1 MTWNGIRK
9 SNNEAGTAS
18 CPTKCSDAL
27 IRLRPFQYWCFQTPH
42 GDGGL
47 FVFCFFCATAPFR
60 ANWMGWLYSG
70 ACVCIWRGLF
80 WVEVFSDYLSPYYTT
95 TTTTPPGL
103 SFILSAFKKVSPPVY
118 PCHSR
123 LSIRP
128 RHTSSAPLGRSPI
141 SRRFFSAVSLFI
153 FCSVNVWWCTSAGR
167 TGIPLFLSPLRIF
180 YLPSECI

>member
-1 MTWNGIRK
+1 
-9 SNNEAGTAS
+9 
-18 CPTKCSDAL
+18 
-27 IRLRPFQYWCFQTPH
+27 
-42 GDGGL
+42 
-47 FVFCFFCATAPFR
+47 
-60 ANWMGWLYSG
+60 MGWLYSG

-80 WVEVFSDYLSPYYTT
+80 WVEVFSDYLSPYYTTT

-141 SRRFFSAVSLFI
+141 SRRFFFRRVSFHL
-153 FCSVNVWWCTSAGR
+153 
-167 TGIPLFLSPLRIF
+167 L
-180 YLPSECI
+180 